1 MCGRLDGVGVG
12 LPAQGPHLCLHLWS
26 AARHPTGA
34 DLQVD
39 ACAKKGHNNLLWVRL
54 NYGTPR
60 KETALGLSPRKCP
73 AFSQGTKSG

>member
-12 LPAQGPHLCLHLWS
+12 LPAQGPHLCLHLRG

-39 ACAKKGHNNLLWVRL
+39 ACAKKGSV
-54 NYGTPR
+54 GV
-60 KETALGLSPRKCP
+60 EIIFCGSD
-73 AFSQGTKSG
+73 